1 MEGIAKLLPPAVR
14 QQLLRSDS
22 SLLELLNPL
31 WASMVGRGIAKQC
44 RPADFSSGTLT
55 IVTSCPTWA
64 VQFRQ
69 LAEEIRQNINKFLGA
84 ELVKKIRVRLDPT
97 FDAKA
102 LPAPKEL
109 VPRVGRFKVKAAGR
123 APEES
128 RDVTGILR
136 RSYQKYFSRNNRKSH

>member
-14 QQLLRSDS
+14 QHLFRSDS
-22 SLLELLNPL
+22 SLLELLNSL

-44 RPADFSSGTLT
+44 RPVEFSSGTLT
-55 IVTSCPTWA
+55 IVTSCPNWA

-69 LAEEIRQNINKFLGA
+69 LGEEIRQNINKFLGA
-84 ELVKKIRVRLDPT
+84 EFVKKIRVRLDPT

-102 LPAPKEL
+102 QPAEKNTIHP
-109 VPRVGRFKVKAAGR
+109 PGRFKVKMPGR

-128 RDVTGILR
+128 RDVHGILR
-136 RSYQKYFSRNNRKSH
+136 RSYEKYFSRNNRKAD

>member
-1 MEGIAKLLPPAVR
+1 LEGIAKLLPPAVR

-69 LAEEIRQNINKFLGA
+69 LGEEIRQNINKFLGA
-84 ELVKKIRVRLDPT
+84 ELVKRIRVRLDPT

-102 LPAPKEL
+102 LPAAKDS
-109 VPRVGRFKVKAAGR
+109 VPAAGRFKVKAPGR

-128 RDVTGILR
+128 RDVTGVLR
-136 RSYQKYFSRNNRKSH
+136 RSYEKYFSRNNRKSN